1 MYNCLIIVEIISSV
15 DKIISSL
22 KPMGLASE

>member
-1 MYNCLIIVEIISSV
+1 MYNSLIIVKIISSV

-22 KPMGLASE
+22 KPMRLASE